1 MDNKLKE
8 NAVGKGRWKFTYR
21 DAKTGKITR
30 IKEYDN
36 LLTDAWLTAL
46 LNNSAS
52 ASPTHTLK
60 ILKFALG
67 SDDTAPALADTT
79 LGAESYR
86 NNVASLTSSGKVLY
100 ATGFFSAT
108 EFDGTI
114 KEVGLFAGAATDDPD
129 TGLLVN
135 HAAVDETKSDT
146 ESLTIDVTI
155 TLADV

>member
-1 MDNKLKE
+1 MGKIKE
-8 NAVGKGRWKFTYR
+8 KAGAKGQWKFTYR
-21 DAKTGKITR
+21 DQSGKITR

-36 LLTDAWLTAL
+36 LLTDAWLGAI
-46 LNNSAS
+46 LNNSVAS
-52 ASPTHTLK
+52 SPTHALK
-60 ILKFALG
+60 IIKFALG
-67 SDDTAPALADTT
+67 SNTTAPAISDVK
-79 LGAESYR
+79 LGTETYR

-114 KEVGLFAGAATDDPD
+114 KEVGLFAGAATADAD

-155 TLADV
+155 TLADA

>member
-8 NAVGKGRWKFTYR
+8 KAIGKGRWKFTYR
-21 DAKTGKITR
+21 DANGKITR

-46 LNNSAS
+46 LNNSVS
-52 ASPTHTLK
+52 LSPTHALK

-67 SDDTAPALADTT
+67 SGTTAPAINDTT
-79 LGAESYR
+79 LETETYR

-114 KEVGLFAGAATDDPD
+114 KEVGLFAGAATGDPD